1 MAFALEHALSQMPQ
15 FLPERKK
22 LPVPDKSDFSLA
34 HIFGSLGGGLAAAA
48 VFAVI
53 TKGTLAGLLFA
64 HLSPLP
70 IMIVALGFGLRHGA
84 TSAIIATGLLSIW
97 PHPLFGLVYGLLV
110 AFPAILAAFVVSGA
124 PFRGRDTV
132 TSHFPSWAVL
142 AAGVAL
148 AVATSVAVTSA
159 VIHFGSLDEALN
171 PLRAKAFLAIEE
183 MIRAQDLGDRLDA
196 KQLSGVAAYAFPA
209 TLSAWALLI
218 QALNLWGA
226 GQLARASGLLTR
238 PWPDIAREFVLPRAV
253 PAAFLVAVGVAFLG
267 DLAGELGLVVAETLG
282 LALALQGLAVAH
294 ALLRDTKASGV
305 LLTIIYFV
313 IGLLGWPIVFFTALG
328 VADAAFSFRSR
339 KAAAQER
346 RG

>member
-1 MAFALEHALSQMPQ
+1 MPQ
-15 FLPERKK
+15 YLPERKK
-22 LPVPDKSDFSLA
+22 PPVPDKSDFSIT
-34 HIFGSLGGGLAAAA
+34 HIFASLGGGLAAAA

-64 HLSPLP
+64 HLAPLP

-84 TSAIIATGLLSIW
+84 TAAIIATGLLSIW
-97 PHPLFGLVYGLLV
+97 PHPVFGLVYGFLV
-110 AFPAILAAFVVSGA
+110 ALPAILAAFVVSGA
-124 PFRGRDTV
+124 PVRGRDQL
-132 TSHFPSWAVL
+132 TSHLPGWAVL
-142 AAGVAL
+142 AVGVAI

-171 PLRAKAFLAIEE
+171 PLRAKAFLVIEE

-209 TLSAWALLI
+209 TLSAYALLI
-218 QALNLWGA
+218 HALNLWGA
-226 GQLARASGLLTR
+226 GQLARASSLLTR
-238 PWPDIAREFVLPRAV
+238 PWPDIANEFVLPRAV
-253 PAAFLVAVGVAFLG
+253 TAVFAAAVGVAFLG
-267 DLAGELGLVVAETLG
+267 GLAGETGLIVAETLG

-294 ALLRDTKASGV
+294 ALLRNTKASV
-305 LLTIIYFV
+305 VSLTIIYFV